1 MASVFDDAGLTSMGD
16 RWRRKVD
23 HAEAWKHAFAGWW
36 VVRWLRA
43 PTAWGSAWL
52 ARHPYLAI
60 ACRVLWLVAG
70 TGAIYHFGVDRI
82 AGVLGIR
89 LTGMIG
95 VVAFVVAYVATLV
108 FALRVGG
115 NRLWRPA
122 KAAAIVGLSF
132 GVYWLATTA
141 TFHYVYGVAVWS
153 PELWA
158 DIELAWRQDVNF
170 AWSAAAWWVGWTLA
184 WVFTLGLVWIRAPR
198 VWLAIRKWGIW
209 LMLWIVRLVI
219 FGAVALFIAGWMGT
233 APVDILVIYA
243 NAISSLPYV
252 GETLGK
258 ATPWPLLIVGA
269 VFGSICVFLFAVVG
283 NMVADILSIIA
294 KLLSIAYHGGIIFAD
309 RVEPAKPIKVVG
321 LEVVVRRWHEAR
333 ERRGIR
339 LQKISRQSLD
349 DRRERQLQREALSDI
364 GPDGFTLFPLPPDP
378 HDAPVVSS
386 AVGSGNGVEGPA
398 APVPGSDPA
407 PEAAPQPEPRPEP
420 GTAGDEDDV
429 DGVVAPPVDTPG
441 RDAELESESPGA
453 PAPDVGA
460 ETAALATAKAREQ
473 EEFAAEQAREGIV
486 AEYEFKMKLEYGADA
501 DAAAD
506 DEELLGDSE
515 YDRALNDDPFNPDVA
530 EDYSDEHGGGDDGW
544 NPMPDEGEVQAEKD
558 RKFGVAYSEVDGEEE
573 DVADEVDSDHADPHV
588 VLVDVPAQSAE
599 RQVPDLEEDDDD
611 EVGDD
616 NADPHVVVAEA
627 AASPDLSLPESADP
641 GASEPAP
648 GSGAEARDSL
658 DVDVEGDDD
667 DGFGDDDTG
676 PAAAVRD
683 LSRPEHED
691 PELVGGSPSSGPPV
705 VVEDGRPSG
714 EVAPSESHDAHVDDE
729 AGEPVGDSPSA
740 PVAPDVGASWDP
752 WAGTDAGDDVELIE
766 RLSSRGTSA
775 VPESSVDD
783 LDDPREG
790 PEVFLDPPEGWR
802 EGETI
807 SFSSDGPVPVP
818 ANEGEGGEVQPMGDR
833 GTGMPHAPGG
843 DEPLCDVPDA
853 ADVDPGD
860 PAAMRAFQDAL
871 NLRSWQEQQARIL
884 GAAAAAEIPAGEG
897 LPVGQ
902 GSRRRFDVLEVGEVR
917 SSLSD
922 LPPGLF
928 VR

>member
-1 MASVFDDAGLTSMGD
+1 MITFFRWMASVFDDAGLTSMGD

-36 VVRWLRA
+36 LVRWLRA

-70 TGAIYHFGVDRI
+70 VGAIYHFGVDAV
-82 AGVLGIR
+82 AGVLGVR
-89 LTGMIG
+89 PTGMIG

-184 WVFTLGLVWIRAPR
+184 WVFTLGLVWMRAPR

-294 KLLSIAYHGGIIFAD
+294 KLLSIVYHGGIIFAD

-386 AVGSGNGVEGPA
+386 AVGSGNGVEGPP

-441 RDAELESESPGA
+441 RDAELESESTDA

-486 AEYEFKMKLEYGADA
+486 AEHEFKMKLEYGADA

-530 EDYSDEHGGGDDGW
+530 EDYSDEHGGATMGGTRC
-544 NPMPDEGEVQAEKD
+544 PMKGRCRRRRIGSSASRGARWTARRRMSTTRLTVTMPIRMSSWLTFRRSPRNGKFRTW
-558 RKFGVAYSEVDGEEE
+558 RKMTMTRSVTTMPIHMSSSPRLRRVRICHCRSPRIRVHRNRGR
-573 DVADEVDSDHADPHV
+573 
-588 VLVDVPAQSAE
+588 E
-599 RQVPDLEEDDDD
+599 R
-611 EVGDD
+611 
-616 NADPHVVVAEA
+616 
-627 AASPDLSLPESADP
+627 S
-641 GASEPAP
+641 
-648 GSGAEARDSL
+648 
-658 DVDVEGDDD
+658 
-667 DGFGDDDTG
+667 
-676 PAAAVRD
+676 
-683 LSRPEHED
+683 
-691 PELVGGSPSSGPPV
+691 GGSRLPRCGCR
-705 VVEDGRPSG
+705 GR
-714 EVAPSESHDAHVDDE
+714 
-729 AGEPVGDSPSA
+729 
-740 PVAPDVGASWDP
+740 
-752 WAGTDAGDDVELIE
+752 
-766 RLSSRGTSA
+766 
-775 VPESSVDD
+775 
-783 LDDPREG
+783 
-790 PEVFLDPPEGWR
+790 
-802 EGETI
+802 
-807 SFSSDGPVPVP
+807 
-818 ANEGEGGEVQPMGDR
+818 
-833 GTGMPHAPGG
+833 
-843 DEPLCDVPDA
+843 
-853 ADVDPGD
+853 
-860 PAAMRAFQDAL
+860 
-871 NLRSWQEQQARIL
+871 
-884 GAAAAAEIPAGEG
+884 
-897 LPVGQ
+897 
-902 GSRRRFDVLEVGEVR
+902 
-917 SSLSD
+917 
-922 LPPGLF
+922 
-928 VR
+928 

>member
-36 VVRWLRA
+36 VVRWMRA

-70 TGAIYHFGVDRI
+70 LGVIYHFGVDGV
-82 AGVLGIR
+82 AEVLGIR

-115 NRLWRPA
+115 NRLWRPV
-122 KAAAIVGLSF
+122 KAAAIVGFSF
-132 GVYWLATTA
+132 GMYWLATTA
-141 TFHYVYGVAVWS
+141 TFHYLYGVAVWS

-219 FGAVALFIAGWMGT
+219 FGAVAL
-233 APVDILVIYA
+233 
-243 NAISSLPYV
+243 
-252 GETLGK
+252 
-258 ATPWPLLIVGA
+258 
-269 VFGSICVFLFAVVG
+269 
-283 NMVADILSIIA
+283 
-294 KLLSIAYHGGIIFAD
+294 
-309 RVEPAKPIKVVG
+309 
-321 LEVVVRRWHEAR
+321 EVVVRRVLDEAR

-339 LQKISRQSLD
+339 LQKIARQSLD
-349 DRRERQLQREALSDI
+349 ERRERQLQREALSDI

-378 HDAPVVSS
+378 RDAPVVSS
-386 AVGSGNGVEGPA
+386 AVGSGNVVEVPA
-398 APVPGSDPA
+398 GAVPGSAPA
-407 PEAAPQPEPRPEP
+407 PEAAPQPEPKPEP

-441 RDAELESESPGA
+441 RDAELESESTDA
-453 PAPDVGA
+453 PAPDLGA

-486 AEYEFKMKLEYGADA
+486 AEHEFKMKLEYGADA

-573 DVADEVDSDHADPHV
+573 DVADEVDTDHADPHV
-588 VLVDVPAQSAE
+588 VLVDVPAPSAE

-641 GASEPAP
+641 GASEPVARKR
-648 GSGAEARDSL
+648 SGRLATPPTWMSRAMTMTA
-658 DVDVEGDDD
+658 
-667 DGFGDDDTG
+667 FGGDDTG
-676 PAAAVRD
+676 PAAA
-683 LSRPEHED
+683 
-691 PELVGGSPSSGPPV
+691 
-705 VVEDGRPSG
+705 
-714 EVAPSESHDAHVDDE
+714 
-729 AGEPVGDSPSA
+729 
-740 PVAPDVGASWDP
+740 
-752 WAGTDAGDDVELIE
+752 
-766 RLSSRGTSA
+766 SSRSVATGT
-775 VPESSVDD
+775 
-783 LDDPREG
+783 RG
-790 PEVFLDPPEGWR
+790 P
-802 EGETI
+802 
-807 SFSSDGPVPVP
+807 
-818 ANEGEGGEVQPMGDR
+818 
-833 GTGMPHAPGG
+833 GTGGRQPKFR
-843 DEPLCDVPDA
+843 
-853 ADVDPGD
+853 
-860 PAAMRAFQDAL
+860 PAC
-871 NLRSWQEQQARIL
+871 
-884 GAAAAAEIPAGEG
+884 
-897 LPVGQ
+897 
-902 GSRRRFDVLEVGEVR
+902 RRRGWSPERR
-917 SSLSD
+917 SGAISK
-922 LPPGLF
+922 
-928 VR
+928 

>member
-36 VVRWLRA
+36 VVRWMRA

-70 TGAIYHFGVDRI
+70 VGAIYHFGVDAV
-82 AGVLGIR
+82 AGVLGVR
-89 LTGMIG
+89 PTGMIG

-122 KAAAIVGLSF
+122 KAATIVGLSF

-141 TFHYVYGVAVWS
+141 TFRYLYGVAVWS

-184 WVFTLGLVWIRAPR
+184 WVVALGLVWIRAPR

-243 NAISSLPYV
+243 DAISSLPYV

-309 RVEPAKPIKVVG
+309 RVEPAKPIRVVG
-321 LEVVVRRWHEAR
+321 LEVVVRRWDEAR

-339 LQKISRQSLD
+339 LQKIARQSLD
-349 DRRERQLQREALSDI
+349 ERQERQLQREALSDI

-378 HDAPVVSS
+378 RDAPVASS
-386 AVGSGNGVEGPA
+386 AAGSGNVVGVPA
-398 APVPGSDPA
+398 GAVPA
-407 PEAAPQPEPRPEP
+407 PEAAPQPDPKPGP

-441 RDAELESESPGA
+441 RDAELESESA
-453 PAPDVGA
+453 DAAAPDVEA

-486 AEYEFKMKLEYGADA
+486 AEHEFKMKLEYGADA

-506 DEELLGDSE
+506 NEELLYDSE
-515 YDRALNDDPFNPDVA
+515 HDRDLNDDPFNPDVA

-558 RKFGVAYSEVDGEEE
+558 RAFGVAYSRVDGAEEDVDDEVDG
-573 DVADEVDSDHADPHV
+573 DDADPHV
-588 VLVDVPAQSAE
+588 VLVD
-599 RQVPDLEEDDDD
+599 
-611 EVGDD
+611 
-616 NADPHVVVAEA
+616 A
-627 AASPDLSLPESADP
+627 AVRPDLSPPDPADP
-641 GASEPAP
+641 SASEPVGGNVAD
-648 GSGAEARDSL
+648 GLESR
-658 DVDVEGDDD
+658 DVDVEGDDG
-667 DGFGDDDTG
+667 DGVGGDDTG
-676 PAAAVRD
+676 PPAASPD
-683 LSRPEHED
+683 LSPPEHED
-691 PELVGGSPSSGPPV
+691 PEPVDGSHSSAPHV
-705 VVEDGRPSG
+705 VVQDVRPGG
-714 EVAPSESHDAHVDDE
+714 EVAPSESDESHVDDE
-729 AGEPVGDSPSA
+729 AAEPVGDPPSA
-740 PVAPDVGASWDP
+740 PVTADVGASWEP
-752 WAGTDAGDDVELIE
+752 GAGTDAGDEVELVE
-766 RLSSRGTSA
+766 RLSSRGA
-775 VPESSVDD
+775 GAAPESSPDD
-783 LDDPREG
+783 LDEPGED
-790 PEVFLDPPEGWR
+790 PEVLLAAPPGWQ

-807 SFSSDGPVPVP
+807 SFSSDCPVSVP
-818 ANEGEGGEVQPMGDR
+818 ANEGEGGEVQSMGDR
-833 GTGMPHAPGG
+833 GTGMPPAVGG
-843 DEPLCDVPDA
+843 DGTLCDVPDA

-860 PAAMRAFQDAL
+860 PAAMRAYQDAL
-871 NLRSWQEQQARIL
+871 NLRSWQEHQARIL
-884 GAAAAAEIPAGEG
+884 AAAAPAAMPTREG
-897 LPVGQ
+897 PPVGQ
-902 GSRRRFDVLEVGEVR
+902 GSRRQFDLLEGGELW